1 MDYAMNP
8 WSSMPDR
15 VTPQSFRVRP
25 FGPRQ
30 GWVLMIGFFLVQI
43 LVGIIAILARGVIF
57 GVMVGVHR
65 GMAAVAAPRSINPFH
80 LGNTPVPPPPPA
92 GFITALGIGAYVI
105 AAIWSAKYITDRVGP
120 RLYDAS
126 SSGVAWCA
134 AKARFYGVAVLLA
147 VVVVAVAGGLT
158 LLFPF
163 AQYGDGHLGALKQM
177 LAPGWPRVASLILF
191 VLIAPPAEEFIFR
204 GGAFAALA
212 SRYSVWLSG
221 AIVTV
226 CFVALHAPEKI
237 HYPPGFIDI
246 TLLAVAALWLR
257 LRSGSLKPA
266 ILLHVLYNGGIMAA
280 AAVIG
285 ASHGAVPHV

>member
-1 MDYAMNP
+1 MDDAMNP

-15 VTPQSFRVRP
+15 VTPQSFRARP

-57 GVMVGVHR
+57 VV
-65 GMAAVAAPRSINPFH
+65 MAAAAAHRSINLFH
-80 LGNTPVPPPPPA
+80 LGNAPVPPPLTA

-126 SSGVAWCA
+126 ASGVAWCA
-134 AKARFYGVAVLLA
+134 AKARFYGIAVLLA
-147 VVVVAVAGGLT
+147 VVVAAVAVGLT

-163 AQYGDGHLGALKQM
+163 AEYGDGHLGALKQM

-191 VLIAPPAEEFIFR
+191 LLIAPPAEEFIFR

-212 SRYSVWLSG
+212 SRYSVWVSG

-266 ILLHVLYNGGIMAA
+266 ILLHVLYNGGVMAA
-280 AAVIG
+280 ALVIG
-285 ASHGAVPHV
+285 ALHGAVPHV

>member
-1 MDYAMNP
+1 MSP
-8 WSSMPDR
+8 WSSTPDR
-15 VTPQSFRVRP
+15 ITRQPLGARP

-30 GWVLMIGFFLVQI
+30 GWVLMIGFFLVQL
-43 LVGIIAILARGVIF
+43 LVGIVAILARGFIF
-57 GVMVGVHR
+57 GIMIGVHR
-65 GMAAVAAPRSINPFH
+65 GLQAAANHQTINPFH
-80 LGNTPVPPPPPA
+80 LGNALMPPPPDA
-92 GFITALGIGAYVI
+92 QFITALGIGAYVI

-120 RLYDAS
+120 RLYEAS
-126 SSGVAWCA
+126 STGVAWCA
-134 AKARFYGVAVLLA
+134 AQARFYGVAVLLA
-147 VVVVAVAGGLT
+147 LVIVAVATGLT
-158 LLFPF
+158 VLFPF

-191 VLIAPPAEEFIFR
+191 ILIAPPAEEFIFR

-212 SRYSVWLSG
+212 SRHGVWVSG
-221 AIVTV
+221 AIVTA

-266 ILLHVLYNGGIMAA
+266 MVLHVLYNGGVIVAA
-280 AAVIG
+280 AIIG
-285 ASHGAVPHV
+285 ALRGHAPHL

>member
-1 MDYAMNP
+1 MA
-8 WSSMPDR
+8 
-15 VTPQSFRVRP
+15 
-25 FGPRQ
+25 
-30 GWVLMIGFFLVQI
+30 GFFLVQI
-43 LVGIIAILARGVIF
+43 LVGIIAILARGFIF
-57 GVMVGVHR
+57 GIMIGVHR
-65 GMAAVAAPRSINPFH
+65 GLRAAAKHQTINPFH
-80 LGNTPVPPPPPA
+80 FGNAPIPPPPNA
-92 GFITALGIGAYVI
+92 QFITALGIGAYVI

-126 SSGVAWCA
+126 SVGVAWCA

-147 VVVVAVAGGLT
+147 VAVVAIASGLT

-191 VLIAPPAEEFIFR
+191 ILIAPPAEEFIFR

-212 SRYSVWLSG
+212 SRHGVWVSG
-221 AIVTV
+221 AIVTA

-266 ILLHVLYNGGIMAA
+266 ILLHVLYNGGVIAA
-280 AAVIG
+280 AAAIG
-285 ASHGAVPHV
+285 ALHGAMPHV